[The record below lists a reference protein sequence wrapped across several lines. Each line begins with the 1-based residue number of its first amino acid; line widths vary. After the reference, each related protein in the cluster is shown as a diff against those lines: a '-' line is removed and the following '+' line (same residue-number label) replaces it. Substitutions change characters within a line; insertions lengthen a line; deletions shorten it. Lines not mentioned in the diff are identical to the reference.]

1 MLRDVLRNSFFC
13 TIFIFFMMWIFSL
26 IPLPQIEILD
36 PIGQTLQDFDITD
49 ITYHDIKGHNHQQKD
64 FSLNEEQGD
73 TNIVIVNIG
82 EQPRGVVGMMVN
94 IVNEASPKIIGIDAI
109 FRGRRPDT
117 LGDMLLSEAIKNSGK
132 VILASKFIYNNGNE
146 VGLQT
151 SHELFSDVA
160 YKNSFVNLVTDG
172 TDDVAKYKTSRQFYP
187 KKEFNGNQMHFFAL
201 DLVEKIAP
209 EKAQKF
215 LSRENEQEYINYVG
229 NIGSLGDTT
238 KHTIPKFTSIDF
250 QDVLQRNFD
259 PSLFKDKIVL
269 MGFLGR
275 VIGEEDIEDIF
286 YSPLNDKYVGKSNPD
301 MFGVVIHANVI
312 NMLMTENYINQV
324 PTYLKVILAVMICY
338 LAVFILY
345 VVFLAFPLLYGT
357 LSKIVQ
363 FVLWIAVLFVIIG
376 VFYNYKLK
384 YDADLAVVTVLL
396 AGDMVEIYHELVL
409 PTVMKLYRLIFVKSR
424 RFVKND

>member
-82 EQPRGVVGMMVN
+82 EQPRGIVGVMVN
-94 IVNEASPKIIGIDAI
+94 IINDANPKIIGIDAI
-109 FRGRRPDT
+109 FRGRKPDT
-117 LGDMLLSEAIKNSGK
+117 LGDMILSEAIKNSGK

-151 SHELFSDVA
+151 SHELFSGVA
-160 YKNSFVNLVTDG
+160 HKNSFVNLVTDG

-187 KKEFNGNQMHFFAL
+187 KKDFKGSSMHFFAL

-215 LSRENEQEYINYVG
+215 LSRGNEQEYINYVG
-229 NIGSLGDTT
+229 NIGSWGDTT
-238 KHTIPKFTSIDF
+238 KHTIAKFTSIDF
-250 QDVLQRNFD
+250 QDVLDRNFD

-312 NMLMTENYINQV
+312 NMLMTENYIDQV
-324 PTYLKVILAVMICY
+324 PMYLKVILAVLICY

-345 VVFLAFPLLYGT
+345 IVFLAFPLLYGT

-409 PTVMKLYRLIFVKSR
+409 PTVMKLYRLIFVKKR
-424 RFVKND
+424 